1 MPRGIEDQ
9 VVHAN
14 TFTVLPSEIKESAF
28 DVSGTA
34 LHDWSFCRRA
44 GSGAVCDPPEESI
57 KGKWGAFAK
66 MLAACIFSSDRC
78 GDAEHNGSALNS
90 TLGLPKERVDH
101 FAKPA
106 IEREK

>member
-34 LHDWSFCRRA
+34 LHDWSFA
-44 GSGAVCDPPEESI
+44 EEQ
-57 KGKWGAFAK
+57 AQEQFATRQK
-66 MLAACIFSSDRC
+66 
-78 GDAEHNGSALNS
+78 
-90 TLGLPKERVDH
+90 RV
-101 FAKPA
+101 
-106 IEREK
+106 